1 MRLRFLLALILAI
14 TTATIVALPARAADP
29 GGYRAFSSTR
39 YHFRMD
45 YPASWSAVVTPTGP
59 IFAVSSTAHKGPFVN
74 VVTVSAKNAPGLDVW
89 AAVAVKL
96 ARHDAPAVIGPK
108 KTHVAGY
115 DARLITAS
123 GSHKRYA
130 VVLFKGHSGW
140 AWQIAVQS
148 SPVDWSHTWSTFQ
161 KMLGTF
167 KEIS

>member
-14 TTATIVALPARAADP
+14 TTVTIVALPARASSP
-29 GGYRAFSSTR
+29 GGYRDFSSTR
-39 YHFRMD
+39 YHFRME
-45 YPASWSAVVTPTGP
+45 YPASWRAVVTPTGP
-59 IFAVSSTAHKGPFVN
+59 IFAVSSTSHSGPFVN

-96 ARHDAPAVIGPK
+96 ARHDTPAVTGPK
-108 KTHVAGY
+108 KTRVAGY

-148 SPVDWSHTWSTFQ
+148 SPADWSRTWSIFQ
-161 KMLGTF
+161 KMLSTF